1 MQAEMALQSAQR
13 RMSIAEAEQEETT
26 AQKERKRE
34 MQKEL
39 STRVRVKT
47 LKRQMSTEALEFAQK
62 RLQGQAKRDLLQ
74 SAAVNRLTART
85 ASIDESD
92 GEDSEKERTEML
104 NDQLLQVVSMTEEQA
119 QADPGTLNDLLE
131 YSKIAK

>member
-1 MQAEMALQSAQR
+1 MALQSAQR

-92 GEDSEKERTEML
+92 GEGSEKERTEML